1 VDLYAINL
9 DRDRERLD
17 RLVAALDGR
26 GFRTV
31 RIAAVRG
38 SSLPAAAIAF
48 VPGAAALGPGTL
60 GCFLSHVRAW
70 EEIARSGAP
79 AAVVLED
86 DALPLPAMRA
96 GAAGL
101 AEAGRDLV
109 FIHRAL
115 SLRTDAAG
123 GPAPPRRIAT
133 LEEVV
138 LSRVG
143 LKQVACGA
151 YGYVLTARGARAL
164 CGVIAGR
171 GTGGHLD
178 WFLLLCGLGAG
189 GIARIAANRTFFR
202 KLSEMNDFYRIG
214 APVLAAAALS
224 RGLVGHAQGPSSR
237 LGEDAPGT
245 GAGGKGGAQP
255 GGPPAD

>member
-17 RLVAALDGR
+17 RLSAALDGR

-38 SSLPAAAIAF
+38 SSLPAAAVAF
-48 VPGAAALGPGTL
+48 VPGAATLGPGTL
-60 GCFLSHVRAW
+60 GCFLSHLRAW
-70 EEIARSGAP
+70 EEIAGSGTP
-79 AAVVLED
+79 AAIVLED
-86 DALPLPAMRA
+86 DALPLPALRA

-101 AEAGRDLV
+101 AESGRDLV
-109 FIHRAL
+109 FIHRGL
-115 SLRTDAAG
+115 SLRTDPANGA
-123 GPAPPRRIAT
+123 APPRRIAT

-151 YGYVLTARGARAL
+151 YGYFLTAAGARAL
-164 CGVIAGR
+164 CAVVASRGVS
-171 GTGGHLD
+171 GHAD
-178 WFLLLCGLGAG
+178 WFLLMCGLGAG
-189 GIARIAANRTFFR
+189 GIGRIAANRTFHR
-202 KLSEMNDFYRIG
+202 KLLQMNNFYRIE
-214 APVLAAAALS
+214 APVVAAAALS

-237 LGEDAPGT
+237 LEENTAAT
-245 GAGGKGGAQP
+245 GRAGGEGAQA
-255 GGPPAD
+255 GGVPAD